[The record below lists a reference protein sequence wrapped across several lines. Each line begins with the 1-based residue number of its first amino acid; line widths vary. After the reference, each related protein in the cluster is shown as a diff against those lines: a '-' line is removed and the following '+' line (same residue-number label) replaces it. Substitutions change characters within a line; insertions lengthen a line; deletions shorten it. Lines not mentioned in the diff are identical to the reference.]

1 MKFLNTFLLFAA
13 GLALGQA
20 QPADREALWKEVAE
34 AEKKGRPKTAA
45 AKLQTIYDSAL
56 KAGKH
61 AEAIKALAKRIT
73 HEGAVQGSKPEE
85 KITRLQDE
93 LGKVP
98 VEAKPLLETVL
109 GHWYWQYFR
118 QNRYRFMQR
127 TATAEPLGEDFTTW
141 DLPRLYREID
151 LHFTNTLADGR
162 LKTIPTRDFADLLTK
177 PTLPENYRP
186 TLYDFIAHEALAFYT
201 SGEFAAAKPED
212 AFEIKATDP
221 VLDSLDKFLAWNPQT
236 TDTASPHL
244 KAVKLFQ
251 DCLLYTSPSPR
262 DRG

>member
-1 MKFLNTFLLFAA
+1 M
-13 GLALGQA
+13 
-20 QPADREALWKEVAE
+20 
-34 AEKKGRPKTAA
+34 
-45 AKLQTIYDSAL
+45 
-56 KAGKH
+56 
-61 AEAIKALAKRIT
+61 
-73 HEGAVQGSKPEE
+73 QGSKPEE

-151 LHFTNTLADGR
+151 LHFTNALADGR

-201 SGEFAAAKPED
+201 SGEFAAAKAED

-251 DCLLYTSPSPR
+251 DVLRFHRTDSSLPPGWTPTSRGCFSGKAARSAKAPEIDSSRQSATWPKTSRGSSPPGHASTGPR
-262 DRG
+262 R